1 MAEFKGTKG
10 SWRVDGHFGHQG
22 IETMNVMQVNGG
34 ITVATIN
41 KFSPYEIPKEVQEA
55 NAKLIAAAPDLLKA
69 CLKVIK
75 GGYGCGP
82 SVEYMDSLKKEC
94 ELAIKKATD

>member
-1 MAEFKGTKG
+1 
-10 SWRVDGHFGHQG
+10 
-22 IETMNVMQVNGG
+22 MNCFQNCIFTYDSQRGYLICESVSKK
-34 ITVATIN
+34 AD
-41 KFSPYEIPKEVQEA
+41 
-55 NAKLIAAAPDLLKA
+55 AKLIAAAPDLLNA

-94 ELAIKKATD
+94 ELAIKKATE

>member
-1 MAEFKGTKG
+1 MAEFKGTKKPWRTSKDFREVTTSKIGILEG
-10 SWRVDGHFGHQG
+10 SKK
-22 IETMNVMQVNGG
+22 ICTMASYCK
-34 ITVATIN
+34 TDD
-41 KFSPYEIPKEVQEA
+41 EVEA
-55 NAKLIAAAPDLLKA
+55 NAKLIAAAPDLLNA

-94 ELAIKKATD
+94 ELAIKKATE

>member
-10 SWRVDGHFGHQG
+10 SWRVDGHIGHQG

-41 KFSPYEIPKEVQEA
+41 KFSPYEIPKEVLLTTRMHLTQ
-55 NAKLIAAAPDLLKA
+55 KQVKDLIPILQKFVDTGELK
-69 CLKVIK
+69 
-75 GGYGCGP
+75 
-82 SVEYMDSLKKEC
+82 
-94 ELAIKKATD
+94 

>member
-1 MAEFKGTKG
+1 MAEFKGTKKPWRTSKDFREVTTSKIGILEG
-10 SWRVDGHFGHQG
+10 SKK
-22 IETMNVMQVNGG
+22 ICTMASYCK
-34 ITVATIN
+34 TDD
-41 KFSPYEIPKEVQEA
+41 EVEA
-55 NAKLIAAAPDLLKA
+55 NAKLIAAAPDLLNA

-94 ELAIKKATD
+94 EIAIKKATE

>member
-10 SWRVDGHFGHQG
+10 SWRVDGHIGHQG

-55 NAKLIAAAPDLLKA
+55 NAKLIAAAPDLLEA
-69 CLKVIK
+69 LN
-75 GGYGCGP
+75 
-82 SVEYMDSLKKEC
+82 ELKKWVLNLKDWRGIDPPI
-94 ELAIKKATD
+94 ELAIEAIKKATE

>member
-1 MAEFKGTKG
+1 MAEFKGTKKLWRTSKDFREVTTSKIGVLEG
-10 SWRVDGHFGHQG
+10 SKK
-22 IETMNVMQVNGG
+22 ICTMASYCK
-34 ITVATIN
+34 TDD
-41 KFSPYEIPKEVQEA
+41 EVEA
-55 NAKLIAAAPDLLKA
+55 NAKLIAAAPDLLNA

-94 ELAIKKATD
+94 ELAIKKATE